1 MTSTPVQPVILCGGS
16 GKWSDIVEP
25 LFPRYLFLAP
35 ASERQSLAP
44 VRSTLGVCDLVRFGG
59 KPAAVPETVVEALRQ
74 REDPGAGIC
83 ARVSPFRHGE
93 AVEFRAGPFAGL
105 NGVFDMEAGEER
117 AFVLLEWLGKVNR
130 LKVNRD
136 WLVPA
141 AY

>member
-1 MTSTPVQPVILCGGS
+1 M
-16 GKWSDIVEP
+16 
-25 LFPRYLFLAP
+25 LA
-35 ASERQSLAP
+35 RI
-44 VRSTLGVCDLVRFGG
+44 
-59 KPAAVPETVVEALRQ
+59 PETVVEALRQ